1 MGHLSGCGCSEDLA
15 LLELWMVKAT
25 ALDSNVPKRNDAG
38 LKTSDMNFSQA
49 QLKLVQASLTLVS
62 GLTIPTLLQ
71 PENNR
76 LSETIMRS
84 IELLTE
90 RVLKHDNGKA
100 SEGSHAL
107 KEVMGTIGGVLDR
120 IEVQYGKLDPLTDSE
135 EDMDME
141 E

>member
-1 MGHLSGCGCSEDLA
+1 
-15 LLELWMVKAT
+15 MVKAT

-38 LKTSDMNFSQA
+38 LKTSDMIFSQA

-76 LSETIMRS
+76 LAETIMRS
-84 IELLTE
+84 MELLTE
-90 RVLKHDNGKA
+90 KVLKHDNGTA
-100 SEGSHAL
+100 SEVSHTL
-107 KEVMGTIGGVLDR
+107 KEVMGTVKGVLDR
-120 IEVQYGKLDPLTDSE
+120 IEAQYGRLDPLTDSD
-135 EDMDME
+135 EDIDME